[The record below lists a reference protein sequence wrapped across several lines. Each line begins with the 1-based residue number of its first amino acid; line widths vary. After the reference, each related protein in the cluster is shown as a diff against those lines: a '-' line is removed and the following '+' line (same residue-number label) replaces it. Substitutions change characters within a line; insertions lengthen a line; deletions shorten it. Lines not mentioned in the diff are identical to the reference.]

1 MPDENLSGQ
10 LNLAWKT
17 GTSYGY
23 RDAWAIGV
31 NPRYTIGVWVGRPD
45 ATPVAGQLGFAT
57 AIPIMNQVNA
67 MLLVKYI
74 HPINRCQKILNPPVS
89 AKL

>member
-1 MPDENLSGQ
+1 MGGEARPVPEANLSGQ

-31 NPRYTIGVWVGRPD
+31 NPRYTIGVWSDDR
-45 ATPVAGQLGFAT
+45 
-57 AIPIMNQVNA
+57 MR
-67 MLLVKYI
+67 LL
-74 HPINRCQKILNPPVS
+74 QGS
-89 AKL
+89 